1 MPFESVILLSMILV
15 FGTGV
20 FWLKLPSGVALSLGA
35 IAGALVG
42 GYGIPV
48 RHLVEGMFG
57 FLEPALIVA
66 TAIVFM
72 RVVAATGALG
82 TLNRAMVHRLHARP
96 TMLLVLTVFFIML
109 PGMLTGLSSVC
120 VLTTGALVAPT
131 LLAMNIPAAAV
142 GAFIAL
148 AAVLGEIAPPIN
160 IPVMIIGGGADMP
173 YIGFEGPLLLLAV
186 PLAILLGVYMRVRY
200 VRSRSSEEMFAS
212 LPRSSFD
219 SHGVKIFFPL
229 AVVVGL
235 MIAVRAVPA
244 TIPDIGVP
252 LIFTAGIVSSFGTGN
267 RFPFVQTVRQGIRDA
282 MPVMSILVGVGMF
295 VQVMTLTGVRGMM
308 AVGAL
313 EVPRALLYG
322 GIGLIMPAIGSAY
335 ASASVIGVPLLFAF
349 LGRNEIV
356 VASGLSLIAS
366 LADLM
371 PPPTILCVFAGQV
384 VGEKNPFR
392 ILRSALP
399 FMVVMLAAGL
409 AMIIFANSIGSLFW
423 LN

>member
-15 FGTGV
+15 FGVGV
-20 FWLKLPSGVALSLGA
+20 FWLKLPSGVALALGA

-72 RVVAATGALG
+72 RIVTATGALG
-82 TLNRAMVHRLHARP
+82 ALNRAMVQSLRGRP
-96 TMLLVLTVFFIML
+96 TLLLVLTVFFIML

-186 PLAILLGVYMRVRY
+186 PLAILLGVYVRVRY
-200 VRSRSSEEMFAS
+200 VRVRSLTPAVPMQ
-212 LPRSSFD
+212 PSFGT
-219 SHGVKIFFPL
+219 HGVKMFFPL
-229 AVVVGL
+229 AVVIGL
-235 MIAVRAVPA
+235 MVAIRAVPA

-267 RFPFVQTVRQGIRDA
+267 RFPFVATVREGIRDA
-282 MPVMSILVGVGMF
+282 IPVMSILAGVGMF

-313 EVPRALLYG
+313 EVPRALLYVG
-322 GIGLIMPAIGSAY
+322 VGLIMPAIGSAY
-335 ASASVIGVPLLFAF
+335 ASASVIGVPLLFAL

-392 ILRSALP
+392 ILRHALP

-409 AMIIFANSIGSLFW
+409 TMVILANAVGSLFG